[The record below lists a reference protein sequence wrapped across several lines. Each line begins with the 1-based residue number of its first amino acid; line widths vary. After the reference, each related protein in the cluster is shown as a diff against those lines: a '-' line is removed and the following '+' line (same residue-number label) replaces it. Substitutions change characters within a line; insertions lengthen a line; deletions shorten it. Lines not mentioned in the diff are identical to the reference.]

1 MIEPG
6 GFYTDGPKKVAVSAV
21 SGFTHPAYS
30 SPTLPS
36 NVLRSFVG
44 TGERVGG
51 DPNTA
56 VQRVYDLSLLPSP
69 PLRFVIGKD
78 AIASTRAEMKSISD
92 DVDKYESWSEGLD
105 FDA

>member
-1 MIEPG
+1 MP
-6 GFYTDGPKKVAVSAV
+6 PKKKVGASAE

-36 NVLRSFVG
+36 NGLRAFVG
-44 TGERVGG
+44 AGERVGG
-51 DPNTA
+51 DPKKA
-56 VQRVYDLSLLPSP
+56 VQRIYDLSLVPSP

-78 AIASTRAEMKSISD
+78 AIASTRAEIKSITEE
-92 DVDKYESWSEGLD
+92 VNKYESWSEGLD